1 MEEKTLWGRPRRVR
15 RKSRIYLVGKNV
27 TRNLGI
33 FLG

>member
-1 MEEKTLWGRPRRVR
+1 MEKKLLWGHPRRVR
-15 RKSRIYLVGKNV
+15 KTSRIYLAGKNV